1 MPVSPNFIGA
11 TGGIISAAVGRNVG
25 DSPRKVIVIT
35 GASRGIGL
43 AVTKHFALSPYW
55 SAQGGLDIV
64 MLASK
69 GEPLMSECNNLN
81 ILIQQNMLHTRLLP
95 FVADLASTSPT
106 STDKISQQIH
116 NVFGKRVDI
125 LILSAGLLEP
135 IKRLKDYDHSDFKKL
150 HDHFMVN
157 VLSQYK
163 LISDLLPFLK
173 QSASPRIISLSS
185 GGAQKPMVGWSA
197 YTTSK
202 AAVNMLIRNVALE
215 EPGITSVAVSPGPV
229 ETSMQQKIRTLG
241 SAHMDAADYEHYS
254 NLHQR
259 GELTKE
265 EDAAMYIASVA
276 MTVPKE
282 LSGEFIRINEER
294 AQTLINAYKQ
304 AVYSITGPNI

>member
-1 MPVSPNFIGA
+1 
-11 TGGIISAAVGRNVG
+11 
-25 DSPRKVIVIT
+25 
-35 GASRGIGL
+35 
-43 AVTKHFALSPYW
+43 
-55 SAQGGLDIV
+55 

-81 ILIQQNMLHTRLLP
+81 MLIQQNMLHTRLLP

-185 GGAQKPMVGWSA
+185 SGAQKPYV
-197 YTTSK
+197 YPPFI
-202 AAVNMLIRNVALE
+202 N
-215 EPGITSVAVSPGPV
+215 
-229 ETSMQQKIRTLG
+229 
-241 SAHMDAADYEHYS
+241 S
-254 NLHQR
+254 NLLCTYTCTYTYTHIHIQIHTCHIVYLDQR
-259 GELTKE
+259 NG
-265 EDAAMYIASVA
+265 
-276 MTVPKE
+276 
-282 LSGEFIRINEER
+282 
-294 AQTLINAYKQ
+294 
-304 AVYSITGPNI
+304 